1 MLPGTVKRSLSC
13 SMASCAVM
21 SAPLFLGASTIT
33 TPWDKPLMMRFLAGK
48 FPLEMALPGGYS
60 EATSPPDSTIC
71 SIR

>member
-21 SAPLFLGASTIT
+21 SAPLFLGASTTT
-33 TPWDKPLMMRFLAGK
+33 TPCDRPLIMRFLAGK
-48 FPLEMALPGGYS
+48 FPFEMALPGGYS
-60 EATSPPDSTIC
+60 DATSPPDSINC